1 MNEFPT
7 LDKDELLRTKF
18 ILTLT
23 QRRKDVQNKKKMMSK
38 TVCTLNMIVFNS
50 ITFFKMKTS
59 LKLEQYILY
68 KANWSSI

>member
-50 ITFFKMKTS
+50 ITFLMKTS

>member
-23 QRRKDVQNKKKMMSK
+23 QRRKDVQNKNKMMSK

-50 ITFFKMKTS
+50 ITFLMKTS